1 MSAPPRGPRGGR
13 GPRAR
18 GGSRG
23 GLSSRPRNADGNDS
37 DSSRAPLSRG
47 RGRGASSQ
55 SGNRGIAQAFQ
66 HATRQQS
73 APRGDARTPRGGGT
87 TTTPTLSASFA
98 SPLSTS
104 TGETP
109 EQRFHRVRDVREA
122 GRSSSGRG
130 NGYVSG
136 SSLSLAN
143 AKGMVGI
150 CQDMCPEY
158 ERARRI
164 FQRDVWAQEKVGI
177 RLVRGIRFGGAD

>member
-1 MSAPPRGPRGGR
+1 M
-13 GPRAR
+13 
-18 GGSRG
+18 
-23 GLSSRPRNADGNDS
+23 
-37 DSSRAPLSRG
+37 
-47 RGRGASSQ
+47 
-55 SGNRGIAQAFQ
+55 
-66 HATRQQS
+66 
-73 APRGDARTPRGGGT
+73 T
-87 TTTPTLSASFA
+87 TTTAMPSGSLA
-98 SPLSTS
+98 TS
-104 TGETP
+104 LNTGETP

-130 NGYVSG
+130 SGYVSG

-177 RLVRGIRFGGAD
+177 R